1 LADEDGPASSP
12 SCSSTI
18 VLCTVRILSLD
29 VGLYV
34 IRFFVD
40 IKIIFCMIWKGKKK
54 FLKLPF
60 LAHSFVRFLLIAV
73 GEAGRPKWK
82 TIYCFSM

>member
-12 SCSSTI
+12 SCSSSI
-18 VLCTVRILSLD
+18 VLCMVRILSLE
-29 VGLYV
+29 VSLYV
-34 IRFFVD
+34 FWFFVD
-40 IKIIFCMIWKGKKK
+40 IKIIFCMIWRRKK
-54 FLKLPF
+54 FFKLPF

-82 TIYCFSM
+82 TIYCISM